1 MQQMAPKRIT
11 TNSLRVQLKELGFPT
26 DGEKEDL
33 IKRLEEAKNADIQPI
48 SPASSEDIVE
58 NVDALVHTTCKLA
71 DDATMV
77 AEAEQNVINEVN
89 AGLITEAISDHIVVG
104 NPRGSNIFS
113 ELARLRADRDAD
125 RDADRALNEA
135 DRAQNK
141 AFWEK
146 LQLQQEGLASQMKE
160 LAAVTSG
167 FRSVRERFL
176 ENYRRDKMKST
187 VADNRKVKEG
197 NEVAHGGNVLSDA
210 KIFLDTNRRDMST
223 FESLYGLT
231 PLVAHRLCKV
241 LSLSFVG

>member
-11 TNSLRVQLKELGFPT
+11 TNSLRVQLGELGFPT
-26 DGEKEDL
+26 DGAKGDL

-58 NVDALVHTTCKLA
+58 NVDALVHATRKLA
-71 DDATMV
+71 DDATMI

-125 RDADRALNEA
+125 RARNEA
-135 DRAQNK
+135 DRARNE
-141 AFWEK
+141 AFWKK
-146 LQLQQEGLASQMKE
+146 LQLQQEDQASQIKE

-167 FRSVRERFL
+167 FRSIRERFL
-176 ENYRRDKMKST
+176 ENYRRDKIKST
-187 VADNRKVKEG
+187 VANSKVKEG
-197 NEVAHGGNVLSDA
+197 NEVAHGGNILCDA
-210 KIFLDTNRRDMST
+210 KIFLDTSRRDMST

-231 PLVAHRLCKV
+231 PLVAHRLGKV